1 MRDASIERK
10 YSQSNQIPKDFT
22 FHQTQLDLG
31 NCKEDSN
38 LMLKSSIAPSVEVP
52 E

>member
-22 FHQTQLDLG
+22 FHQTNLDLG
-31 NCKEDSN
+31 NCKEDSTSI
-38 LMLKSSIAPSVEVP
+38 LKSSIAPSENIIS
-52 E
+52 